1 MTVGR
6 ICVRE
11 VEIVASDETLQ
22 TAASQMRDRKIGALI
37 VLDEDKKPVGILTD
51 RDVTIRVVA
60 DGLDCRQMTVADA
73 MTELP
78 YSITEETSIE
88 DALAK
93 MRRGPYRRLPVV
105 NREHQL
111 VGLLAL
117 DDILDLLSEEFS
129 TIRGIL
135 AAEAPTA

>member
-1 MTVGR
+1 MTVEK

-11 VEIVASDETLQ
+11 VEIVSCDETLQ
-22 TAASQMRDRKIGALI
+22 AAATQMRDRNVGALV
-37 VLDEDKKPVGILTD
+37 VLDDDKQPVGILTD

-60 DGLDCRQMTVADA
+60 DGLDCRQMKVSDA
-73 MTELP
+73 MTETP
-78 YSITEETSIE
+78 YSIGESTPIEE
-88 DALAK
+88 ALGK

-105 NREHQL
+105 NQAGQL
-111 VGLLAL
+111 TGLLTL

-135 AAEAPTA
+135 AAEAPAP

>member
-1 MTVGR
+1 MTVGK

-11 VEIVASDETLQ
+11 VEIVPRDETLRS
-22 TAASQMRDRKIGALI
+22 AAAQMRDRNVGALV
-37 VLDEDKKPVGILTD
+37 VLDDEKQPVGILTD

-60 DGLDCRQMTVADA
+60 DGLDCRQMKVADA

-78 YSITEETSIE
+78 YCIQEETPIE
-88 DALAK
+88 EALGK

-105 NREHQL
+105 NREGRL
-111 VGLLAL
+111 IGLLTL

-135 AAEAPTA
+135 AAEAPAP

>member
-1 MTVGR
+1 MTVGK

-11 VEIVASDETLQ
+11 VEIVPKHETLQ
-22 TAASQMRDRKIGALI
+22 VAAAQMRDRNVGALV
-37 VLDEDKKPVGILTD
+37 VLDDGQEPLGILTD

-60 DGLDCRQMTVADA
+60 DGLDCRQMKVCDV

-78 YSITEETSIE
+78 YSIEEGTPIE
-88 DALAK
+88 DALAR

-105 NREHQL
+105 NRNRQL
-111 VGLLAL
+111 VGLLTL

-135 AAEAPTA
+135 AAEAPTH